1 MLFKNLRQNK
11 FMFDSGYVKE
21 IVRNACRKFS
31 GDAYVKVVFKTLG
44 DGLSSDANKKIYFYG
59 NDATYAIE
67 EISEI
72 KSVLEKETDSIPAF
86 YFYVAPGSEDKLNEN
101 KGETLLQLGKEIGTL
116 LADGFDRILDFLTA
130 KRKRQ
135 TKEAG

>member
-1 MLFKNLRQNK
+1 
-11 FMFDSGYVKE
+11 MFDSEYVKE

-59 NDATYAIE
+59 NDATYEIE

-72 KSVLEKETDSIPAF
+72 KSVLEK
-86 YFYVAPGSEDKLNEN
+86 GN
-101 KGETLLQLGKEIGTL
+101 
-116 LADGFDRILDFLTA
+116 GFNPRILFLCRARERGTN
-130 KRKRQ
+130 
-135 TKEAG
+135 